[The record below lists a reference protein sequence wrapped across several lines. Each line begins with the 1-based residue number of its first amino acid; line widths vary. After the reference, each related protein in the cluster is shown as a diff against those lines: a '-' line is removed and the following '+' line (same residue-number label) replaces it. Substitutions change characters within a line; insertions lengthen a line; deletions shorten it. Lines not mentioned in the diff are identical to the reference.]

1 MATALITGA
10 SGGIGLEIA
19 KLHASRKGNL
29 VLVAR
34 SQDKLLAIKNDLEQQ
49 FSIQVEVIIK
59 DLTMENAA
67 QEIYDYLKSK
77 NIVIDYLINNAGF
90 GEFGLFTSTPWE
102 KEKSMMDLN
111 MIALTHLTKL
121 FALEMQTRRSGKIL
135 NIASNAAFQPGPS
148 MAIYYATKA
157 YVYYFS
163 SALYNELKPFHVS
176 VTSSH
181 PGPVETGFMEASNLH
196 TGNTRL
202 LKYYPILS
210 AEFVAKE
217 SYNAMLKGKRIVIPG
232 FLNKVNAFFSKILPW
247 SIVIPV
253 TRWLQGSSKSY

>member
-10 SGGIGLEIA
+10 SSGIGLEIA
-19 KLHASRKGNL
+19 KLHASKGGDL

-34 SQDKLLAIKNDLEQQ
+34 SGDKLLATKKELEEKYN
-49 FSIQVEVIIK
+49 IHVEVIVK
-59 DLTMENAA
+59 DLSLPNAA
-67 QEIYDYLKSK
+67 QEVYDIVHNN

-90 GEFGLFTSTPWE
+90 GELGMFTTTPWE
-102 KEKSMMDLN
+102 KEKRMMDLN
-111 MIALTHLTKL
+111 MLALTHLTKL
-121 FALEMQTRRSGKIL
+121 FAPDMQKRGSGRIL
-135 NIASNAAFQPGPS
+135 NIASNASFQPGPT

-163 SALYNELKPFHVS
+163 SALYNELKPYGVS

-181 PGPVETGFMEASNLH
+181 PGPVETGFQEASSLH
-196 TGNTRL
+196 KSKSRL
-202 LKYYPILS
+202 LRFYPILN

-217 SYNAMLKGKRIVIPG
+217 SYNAMLKGKRIIIPG
-232 FLNKVNAFFSKILPW
+232 FINKINAANSKYFPW

-253 TRWLQGSSKSY
+253 TRWLQGSSKIQ

>member
-19 KLHASRKGNL
+19 KLHAAKKGNL

-34 SQDKLLAIKNDLEQQ
+34 SQNKLLAIKKDLEQQ
-49 FSIQVEVIIK
+49 FSIQVEVMVK
-59 DLTMENAA
+59 DLTAENAV
-67 QEIYDYLKSK
+67 QEIYEYLKSK
-77 NIVIDYLINNAGF
+77 SIIIDYLINNAGF
-90 GEFGLFTSTPWE
+90 GEFGLFTSNAWA

-111 MIALTHLTKL
+111 MKALTHLTKL
-121 FALEMQTRRSGKIL
+121 FASDMQNRRSGKIL
-135 NIASNAAFQPGPS
+135 NIASNASFQPGPT

-163 SALYNELKPFHVS
+163 SALYNELKPYHVS

-181 PGPVETGFMEASNLH
+181 PGPVETGFAEASNLH

-210 AEFVAKE
+210 AEFVAEE
-217 SYNAMLKGKRIVIPG
+217 SYQAMLKGKRIVIPG

-253 TRWLQGSSKSY
+253 TRWLQGSSKS